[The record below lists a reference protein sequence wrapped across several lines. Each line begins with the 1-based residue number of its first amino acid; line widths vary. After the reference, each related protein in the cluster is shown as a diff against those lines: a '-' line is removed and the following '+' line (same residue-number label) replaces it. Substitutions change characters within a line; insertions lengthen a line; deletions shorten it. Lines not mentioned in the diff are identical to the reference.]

1 MKAKQKD
8 DEALNLKLLDVLTNY
23 TIEGS
28 KITLNFLENQVKYYT
43 KERELLLEDKPFSFQ
58 KKKMK
63 AYNEKLEAIEQKIM
77 KLYEDIAEEIQDIA
91 KLQEPINDN
100 STKKDRKKKIA

>member
-28 KITLNFLENQVKYYT
+28 KITLSFLENQVKYYT

>member
-8 DEALNLKLLDVLTNY
+8 DEALSLKLLDVLTNY

-28 KITLNFLENQVKYYT
+28 KITLDFLETQVKYYT
-43 KERELLLEDKPFSFQ
+43 KERDLLLENKPFSFQ

-63 AYNEKLEAIEQKIM
+63 AYNEKLEEIDQKIM
-77 KLYEDIAEEIQDIA
+77 KLYEEIAQEIQDIA
-91 KLQEPINDN
+91 KLQEPIDDKK
-100 STKKDRKKKIA
+100 TKKDKKKKIA